1 MRDFFGCVGIEWS
14 DGRWWA
20 ISAALDGWEEGL
32 SFLWKP
38 SSLCWM
44 AGRKVEFPVVKV
56 RAGASSLCWMAD
68 WCVKV
73 L

>member
-1 MRDFFGCVGIEWS
+1 MSHRRCAGWLG
-14 DGRWWA
+14 GRA
-20 ISAALDGWEEGL
+20 
-32 SFLWKP
+32 
-38 SSLCWM
+38 
-44 AGRKVEFPVVKV
+44 EFPVVKV

>member
-1 MRDFFGCVGIEWS
+1 MDSRE
-14 DGRWWA
+14 
-20 ISAALDGWEEGL
+20 LDGWEEGL

>member
-1 MRDFFGCVGIEWS
+1 MDSRE
-14 DGRWWA
+14 
-20 ISAALDGWEEGL
+20 LDGWEERL

-38 SSLCWM
+38 SSLRWM

-56 RAGASSLCWMAD
+56 MAGASSLCWMAD

>member
-1 MRDFFGCVGIEWS
+1 MDSRE
-14 DGRWWA
+14 
-20 ISAALDGWEEGL
+20 LDGWEEGL

-44 AGRKVEFPVVKV
+44 AGRKVEFSVVKV
-56 RAGASSLCWMAD
+56 MTGASSLCWMAD